1 MRGRL
6 KKIRKGMSEM
16 FVSDCLGVNKRGHL
30 TISGC
35 DTVELA
41 AQFGTPLYVMSEDK
55 IRDTCRRYK
64 ASIERHYGGNG
75 APIYASKAFSC
86 KEIYRIVTS

>member
-1 MRGRL
+1 
-6 KKIRKGMSEM
+6 MSEM

-55 IRDTCRRYK
+55 IRDTCRDRTALRRK
-64 ASIERHYGGNG
+64 RRADLRE
-75 APIYASKAFSC
+75 
-86 KEIYRIVTS
+86 